1 MKKIVENISII
12 HNNIFV
18 LTPLL
23 ISFYK
28 NYKGQKNDL
37 LLSYLIL
44 PIVLNP
50 KCIEE
55 LKVVR
60 SNSNLV
66 RLVANKECMAGFAER
81 FEFYKQIANQC
92 LQYAIDC
99 KYIIVTKEL
108 QIKVVN
114 SEGLYTDPSLSN
126 SITLASNLHNLFKSL
141 DVINIYYAFGIKNL

>member
-55 LKVVR
+55 LKVIR

-81 FEFYKQIANQC
+81 FEF
-92 LQYAIDC
+92 
-99 KYIIVTKEL
+99 
-108 QIKVVN
+108 
-114 SEGLYTDPSLSN
+114 
-126 SITLASNLHNLFKSL
+126 
-141 DVINIYYAFGIKNL
+141 

>member
-44 PIVLNP
+44 PVVLNS

-55 LKVVR
+55 LKVIR
-60 SNSNLV
+60 NNSNLM
-66 RLVANKECMAGFAER
+66 RLVANKDCMVGFAER
-81 FEFYKQIANQC
+81 FEFYKQITNQC
-92 LQYAIDC
+92 IQYAIDC
-99 KYIIVTKEL
+99 NYITVTEDL
-108 QIKVVN
+108 QVKIIN
-114 SEGLYTDPSLSN
+114 SDTLYTDPSLSN
-126 SITLASNLHNLFKSL
+126 STTLASNLHKLFKSL
-141 DVINIYYAFGIKNL
+141 DVVNIYCAFGIKDL

>member
-28 NYKGQKNDL
+28 GYKGQKNDM

-50 KCIEE
+50 KCVDTLQIIR
-55 LKVVR
+55 KD
-60 SNSNLV
+60 SNLM
-66 RLVANKECMAGFAER
+66 RLISDKDCMAGFAER
-81 FEFYKQIANQC
+81 FEFYKQITNQC
-92 LQYAIDC
+92 IQYAIDC
-99 KYIIVTKEL
+99 DYITITKNL
-108 QIKVVN
+108 QIKIVN
-114 SEGLYTDPSLSN
+114 SDTLNTDPSLSD
-126 SITLASNLHNLFKSL
+126 SIRLASNLHKLFKSL
-141 DVINIYYAFGIKNL
+141 DIINIYYAFGIKDL

>member
-28 NYKGQKNDL
+28 NYKGIKNDL

-55 LKVVR
+55 LKVIR
-60 SNSNLV
+60 SNSNLA
-66 RLVANKECMAGFAER
+66 RLVTNKECMAGFAER
-81 FEFYKQIANQC
+81 FEFYKQITNQC
-92 LQYAIDC
+92 IQYAIDC
-99 KYIIVTKEL
+99 KYITVTANL

-114 SEGLYTDPSLSN
+114 TDTYTDPSLSN